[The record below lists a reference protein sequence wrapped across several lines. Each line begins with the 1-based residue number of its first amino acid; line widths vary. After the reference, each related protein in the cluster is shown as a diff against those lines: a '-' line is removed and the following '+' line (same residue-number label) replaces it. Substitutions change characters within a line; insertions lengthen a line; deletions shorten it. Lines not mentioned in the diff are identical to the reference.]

1 MVGTAHSNNGVNVQ
15 TITFTGAQVPT
26 YPNIFTSLP
35 SGAAIPRPTIFLFE
49 DDFQSPRLQQ
59 ASTGFEWEVL
69 PNTSLAVNYLFVKG
83 DNLPRSTDI
92 NFGEKVPVSF
102 LLSTGGSVPHYQF
115 RAGPFTNFARLIS
128 FESTADSTYNGLSF
142 ELNRRFSTGV
152 QAKVSYTLGRVEDT
166 VPDATAVVPGGGDD
180 AKFAS
185 DPSDFDTDR
194 TDGANDQ
201 RHRFVA
207 SAVIDS
213 NHWASGME
221 GVGGALAKDWTFA
234 MIFVAQSGQ
243 PYSGYADRDLNLD
256 GNARNDIAP
265 GTLRNQFR
273 LPNNYSFDPRIAR
286 NIGLGGR
293 AKLQLIFE
301 AFNLFNADNFNFVNT
316 AYYRASA
323 STPGATL
330 TPVATFGVPTAS
342 SGPRIIQLAAK
353 VIF

>member
-1 MVGTAHSNNGVNVQ
+1 
-15 TITFTGAQVPT
+15 
-26 YPNIFTSLP
+26 
-35 SGAAIPRPTIFLFE
+35 
-49 DDFQSPRLQQ
+49 
-59 ASTGFEWEVL
+59 
-69 PNTSLAVNYLFVKG
+69 
-83 DNLPRSTDI
+83 
-92 NFGEKVPVSF
+92 VPVSF

-234 MIFVAQSGQ
+234 IIFVAQSGQ

-273 LPNNYSFDPRIAR
+273 LANNYSFDPRIAR